1 VGTRA
6 LFAYGTLEIPA
17 VMLAVT
23 ARSFASEPAR
33 LDGFVRFLLRDRA
46 YPGIVETP
54 GATTEGRVYHGVDDA
69 SLARLDRFEDD
80 CYERRGVVV
89 RRADGS
95 CLAADAYVIPL
106 ARRALL
112 GSEPWRRERFEREAL
127 AGFLADCE
135 RFRSDAAEP
144 RRG

>member
-1 VGTRA
+1 MGTRA

-89 RRADGS
+89 RRADG
-95 CLAADAYVIPL
+95 P
-106 ARRALL
+106 
-112 GSEPWRRERFEREAL
+112 
-127 AGFLADCE
+127 
-135 RFRSDAAEP
+135 AAESKRRCRNSNSGKAGCTRELRDGGP
-144 RRG
+144 RANDTRPLTNAAR